1 MTHPSRRRRARTA
14 LAAVAATA
22 LVAPAGALAAPS
34 VFTQTAKVVPA
45 GQTPT
50 TSWTQADLADQQ
62 QYVVSENGFTVALR
76 ESNGKLG
83 HGVLIFD
90 VLPSAYRALFAPARW
105 IEEGATNVQPH
116 ATCDAP
122 ALTTDA
128 VVLGWQGAEPHYGY
142 IPFQATSA
150 GLGDVPSTWISKV
163 KAAGGVT
170 LSASTDLAAACAGIG
185 GTFAPADA
193 IVTSA
198 ATLATGVT
206 APLQAEIT
214 KLTAARDTALAGK
227 AKAEADVKRLT
238 LEATPFAIK
247 VPSSATLQRG
257 LEVNVAGP
265 PNRPVFIRIQI
276 SESQRK
282 KLKLRYRTLG
292 TGAGKTDEKGK
303 ALVIVAP
310 RKDTAPV
317 LLKLIDALPTQV
329 TAVSGDRAATLA
341 LDLGA

>member
-34 VFTQTAKVVPA
+34 VFTQTAKVVA
-45 GQTPT
+45 TGQTPT
-50 TSWTQADLADQQ
+50 ASWTQTDLADQQ
-62 QYVVSENGFTVALR
+62 QYVVSENGFTVSLR
-76 ESNGKLG
+76 ESNGKLD
-83 HGVLIFD
+83 HGVLSFD

-105 IEEGATNVQPH
+105 IQESATGVQPH

-122 ALTTDA
+122 ALTADA

-142 IPFQATSA
+142 IPFQSTSA

-163 KAAGGVT
+163 KAASGVT
-170 LSASTDLAAACAGIG
+170 LTASTDLAAACAGIG
-185 GTFAPADA
+185 GTLTPADA
-193 IVTSA
+193 IVTSSA
-198 ATLATGVT
+198 ALAAGV
-206 APLQAEIT
+206 AGPLQTKIT
-214 KLTAARDTALAGK
+214 ELTTARDAALAAK

-238 LEATPFAIK
+238 LQATPFTIK

-265 PNRPVFIRIQI
+265 PGRPVFIRIQI
-276 SESQRK
+276 SEAQRK

-292 TGAGKTDEKGK
+292 TGAGTTDEKGK
-303 ALVIVAP
+303 ALVIVQP
-310 RKDTAPV
+310 RKDTAPI

-329 TAVSGDRAATLA
+329 TAVSGDRAATLP

>member
-14 LAAVAATA
+14 LVAVAATA

-50 TSWTQADLADQQ
+50 DSWTQADLTDQQ
-62 QYVVSENGFTVALR
+62 QYLVSENGFTLALR
-76 ESNGKLG
+76 ESNGKLD
-83 HGVLIFD
+83 HGVLSFD
-90 VLPSAYRALFAPARW
+90 VLPSAYRSLFAPTRW
-105 IEEGATNVQPH
+105 ITASATGAQPH

-122 ALTTDA
+122 ALTADS

-150 GLGDVPSTWISKV
+150 GLGDDPTKWISKV
-163 KAAGGVT
+163 KAASGVT
-170 LSASTDLAAACAGIG
+170 LTTTTDLAAACAGIG
-185 GTFAPADA
+185 GTFVPADA
-193 IVTSA
+193 VVTSSA
-198 ATLATGVT
+198 ALATGVT
-206 APLQAEIT
+206 APLQTKIT
-214 KLTAARDTALAGK
+214 ELTTARDTALAGK

-257 LEVNVAGP
+257 LEVNVTGP
-265 PNRPVFIRIQI
+265 PKRPVFIRIQI
-276 SESQRK
+276 TEAKRK
-282 KLKLRYRTLG
+282 ALKLRYRTLG
-292 TGAGKTDEKGK
+292 TGAGTTDEKGK
-303 ALVIVAP
+303 ALVIVQP
-310 RKDTAPV
+310 RKDTAPI
-317 LLKLIDALPTQV
+317 LLRLVDALPTTV
-329 TAVSGDRAATLA
+329 NAVSGDRAATLA

>member
-1 MTHPSRRRRARTA
+1 MA

-34 VFTQTAKVVPA
+34 VFTQTAKVVGA
-45 GQTPT
+45 GQTPAA
-50 TSWTQADLADQQ
+50 SWTQADLTDQQ
-62 QYVVSENGFTVALR
+62 QYLVSENGFTLALR
-76 ESNGKLG
+76 ESNGKTG
-83 HGVLIFD
+83 DGVLSFD

-105 IEEGATNVQPH
+105 IEESATGAQPH

-142 IPFQATSA
+142 IPFQATPA
-150 GLGDVPSTWISKV
+150 GLGDDPATWISKV
-163 KAAGGVT
+163 KAASGVT
-170 LSASTDLAAACAGIG
+170 LTATTDLAAACTGIG
-185 GTFAPADA
+185 GTFAAADA
-193 IVTSA
+193 TVTSSA
-198 ATLATGVT
+198 ALAAGVT
-206 APLQAEIT
+206 GPLQTKIT
-214 KLTAARDTALAGK
+214 ELTTARDTALAGK

-238 LEATPFAIK
+238 LQAAPFTIK

-265 PNRPVFIRIQI
+265 PGRPVFIRIQI

-282 KLKLRYRTLG
+282 KLKLKYRTLG
-292 TGAGKTDEKGK
+292 TGTGTTDEKGK

-317 LLKLIDALPTQV
+317 LLRLVDALPTTV
-329 TAVSGDRAATLA
+329 NAVSGDRAATLA

>member
-34 VFTQTAKVVPA
+34 VFTQTAKVVA
-45 GQTPT
+45 TGQTPT
-50 TSWTQADLADQQ
+50 ASWTQTDLADQQ
-62 QYVVSENGFTVALR
+62 QYVVSENGFTVSLR
-76 ESNGKLG
+76 ESNGKLD
-83 HGVLIFD
+83 HGLLSFD
-90 VLPSAYRALFAPARW
+90 VLPSAYRALFTPARW
-105 IEEGATNVQPH
+105 IQESATGVQPH

-122 ALTTDA
+122 ALTADA

-163 KAAGGVT
+163 KAASGVT
-170 LSASTDLAAACAGIG
+170 LTASTDLAAACAGIG
-185 GTFAPADA
+185 GILTPADA
-193 IVTSA
+193 IVTSSA
-198 ATLATGVT
+198 ALAAGV
-206 APLQAEIT
+206 AGPLQTKIT
-214 KLTAARDTALAGK
+214 ELTTARDAALTAK
-227 AKAEADVKRLT
+227 AKADAEVKRLT
-238 LEATPFAIK
+238 LQATPFTIK

-265 PNRPVFIRIQI
+265 PGRPVFIRVQI
-276 SESQRK
+276 SESKRK
-282 KLKLRYRTLG
+282 ALKLRYRTLG
-292 TGAGKTDEKGK
+292 TGAGTTDEKGK

-310 RKDTAPV
+310 RKDTAPI
-317 LLKLIDALPTQV
+317 LLRLVDALPTTV
-329 TAVSGDRAATLA
+329 AAVSGDRAATLA

>member
-1 MTHPSRRRRARTA
+1 MIHPSRRRRARTA
-14 LAAVAATA
+14 LAAIATTA

-45 GQTPT
+45 EQTPT
-50 TSWTQADLADQQ
+50 ASWTQADLADQQ
-62 QYVVSENGFTVALR
+62 QYLVSENGFTLALR
-76 ESNGKLG
+76 ESNGKAD
-83 HGVLIFD
+83 HGVLSFD
-90 VLPSAYRALFAPARW
+90 VLPSAYRSLFAPARW
-105 IEEGATNVQPH
+105 IAESATGAQPH

-150 GLGDVPSTWISKV
+150 GLGDDPASWVSKV
-163 KAAGGVT
+163 KAATGVT
-170 LSASTDLAAACAGIG
+170 LTASTNLATACAGIG
-185 GTFAPADA
+185 GTFVPADTV
-193 IVTSA
+193 VTSSA
-198 ATLATGVT
+198 ALAAGV
-206 APLQAEIT
+206 AGPLQAKIT
-214 KLTAARDTALAGK
+214 ELTTARDAALAAK

-265 PNRPVFIRIQI
+265 PKRPVFIRVQI
-276 SESQRK
+276 SEAKRK
-282 KLKLRYRTLG
+282 ALKLRYRTLG
-292 TGAGKTDEKGK
+292 TGAGTTDEKGK
-303 ALVIVAP
+303 ALVIVQP

-317 LLKLIDALPTQV
+317 LLRLVDALPTTV
-329 TAVSGDRAATLA
+329 AAVSGDRAAALA

>member
-1 MTHPSRRRRARTA
+1 MTHPSRRRRARMA

-34 VFTQTAKVVPA
+34 VFTQTAKVVPT

-50 TSWTQADLADQQ
+50 ASWTQTDLADQQ
-62 QYVVSENGFTVALR
+62 QYLVSENGFTLALR
-76 ESNGKLG
+76 ETNGKLG
-83 HGVLIFD
+83 HGVLSYD

-105 IEEGATNVQPH
+105 IAESATDVQPH

-122 ALTTDA
+122 ALTADA

-150 GLGDVPSTWISKV
+150 GLGDDPATWISKV
-163 KAAGGVT
+163 KAATGVT
-170 LSASTDLAAACAGIG
+170 LTATTDLAAACAGIG
-185 GTFAPADA
+185 GTFAPADTV
-193 IVTSA
+193 VTSSA
-198 ATLATGVT
+198 ALAAGV
-206 APLQAEIT
+206 AGPLQAKIT
-214 KLTAARDTALAGK
+214 ELTTARDAALTAK
-227 AKAEADVKRLT
+227 AKADADVKRLT
-238 LEATPFAIK
+238 LEATPFTIK

-265 PNRPVFIRIQI
+265 PNRPVFIRVQI
-276 SESQRK
+276 SEAQRK

-303 ALVIVAP
+303 ALVIVQP

-317 LLKLIDALPTQV
+317 LLRLVDALPTTV
-329 TAVSGDRAATLA
+329 SAVSGDRAAALA

>member
-1 MTHPSRRRRARTA
+1 V
-14 LAAVAATA
+14 AVAATA

-34 VFTQTAKVVPA
+34 VFTQTAKVVGS

-50 TSWTQADLADQQ
+50 DSWNQADLADQQ
-62 QYVVSENGFTVALR
+62 QYLVSENGFTVALR
-76 ESNGKLG
+76 ESNGKLD
-83 HGVLIFD
+83 HGVLSFD
-90 VLPSAYRALFAPARW
+90 VLPSAYRALFAPTRW
-105 IEEGATNVQPH
+105 IAESATGAQPH

-122 ALTTDA
+122 SLTADA

-163 KAAGGVT
+163 KAASGVT
-170 LSASTDLAAACAGIG
+170 LTATTDLNAACAGIG
-185 GTFAPADA
+185 GTFVPADT
-193 IVTSA
+193 IVTSSA
-198 ATLATGVT
+198 ALAAGVT
-206 APLQAEIT
+206 APLQAEIA
-214 KLTAARDTALAGK
+214 KLTTARDTALAGK

-238 LEATPFAIK
+238 LEATPFTIK

-317 LLKLIDALPTQV
+317 LLRLVDALPTTV
-329 TAVSGDRAATLA
+329 NAVSGDRAAALA

>member
-1 MTHPSRRRRARTA
+1 
-14 LAAVAATA
+14 
-22 LVAPAGALAAPS
+22 VAPAGALAAPS
-34 VFTQTAKVVPA
+34 VFTQTAKVIPA

-50 TSWTQADLADQQ
+50 ASWAQSDLADQQ
-62 QYVVSENGFTVALR
+62 QYVVSENGFTVSLR
-76 ESNGKLG
+76 ESNNKLD
-83 HGVLIFD
+83 HGVLSFD
-90 VLPSAYRALFAPARW
+90 VLPNAYRALFDPARW
-105 IEEGATNVQPH
+105 IQESATGVQPH

-122 ALTTDA
+122 TLTTDA

-150 GLGDVPSTWISKV
+150 GLGDDPTKWINKV
-163 KAAGGVT
+163 KTASGVT
-170 LSASTDLAAACAGIG
+170 LTPSTDLAAACAGIG

-193 IVTSA
+193 IVTSSA
-198 ATLATGVT
+198 ALAAGV
-206 APLQAEIT
+206 AGPLQTKIT
-214 KLTAARDTALAGK
+214 DLTTARDTALAGK

-238 LEATPFAIK
+238 LEATPFTIK

-303 ALVIVAP
+303 ALVIVQP

-317 LLKLIDALPTQV
+317 LLRLVDALPTTV
-329 TAVSGDRAATLA
+329 NAVSGDRAAALA

>member
-50 TSWTQADLADQQ
+50 ASWTQADLADDQ
-62 QYVVSENGFTVALR
+62 QYFVSENGFPLSLR
-76 ESNGKLG
+76 ESNGKLD
-83 HGVLIFD
+83 HGVLSFD
-90 VLPSAYRALFAPARW
+90 VLPSAYRALIAPARW
-105 IEEGATNVQPH
+105 LAESATGVQLH

-150 GLGDVPSTWISKV
+150 GVGDVPSTWLSKV
-163 KAAGGVT
+163 KAATGVT
-170 LSASTDLAAACAGIG
+170 LTASTNLATACAGIG
-185 GTFAPADA
+185 GTFAAADTVVA
-193 IVTSA
+193 SP
-198 ATLATGVT
+198 ATLAAGVIS
-206 APLQAEIT
+206 PLAADIT

-238 LEATPFAIK
+238 LEATPFTIK

-282 KLKLRYRTLG
+282 KLKLKYRTLG

-303 ALVIVAP
+303 ALVIVQP

-317 LLKLIDALPTQV
+317 LLKLVDALPTQV

>member
-1 MTHPSRRRRARTA
+1 MTHQSRRRRARTA
-14 LAAVAATA
+14 LAAIAATA

-50 TSWTQADLADQQ
+50 AAWTQADLTDQG
-62 QYVVSENGFTVALR
+62 QYLVNENGFPLALR
-76 ESNGKLG
+76 ESNGKLD
-83 HGVLIFD
+83 HGVLSFD
-90 VLPSAYRALFAPARW
+90 VLPSAYRALLQPARW
-105 IEEGATNVQPH
+105 IEESATGAQPH

-150 GLGDVPSTWISKV
+150 GLGDVPSTWVSKV
-163 KAAGGVT
+163 KAASGVT
-170 LSASTDLAAACAGIG
+170 LTASTDLAAACAGIG

-193 IVTSA
+193 TVTSSA
-198 ATLATGVT
+198 ALATGVT
-206 APLQAEIT
+206 APLQAKIT
-214 KLTAARDTALAGK
+214 ELTTARDAALTAKT
-227 AKAEADVKRLT
+227 KAEAEVKRLT
-238 LEATPFAIK
+238 LAATPFAIK

-257 LEVNVAGP
+257 LEVNVTGP
-265 PNRPVFIRIQI
+265 PGRPVFIRIQI
-276 SESQRK
+276 SEAKRK
-282 KLKLRYRTLG
+282 ALKLRYRTLG

-310 RKDTAPV
+310 RKDTAPI
-317 LLKLIDALPTQV
+317 LLRLIDALPTTV

>member
-50 TSWTQADLADQQ
+50 ASWTQADLADQQ
-62 QYVVSENGFTVALR
+62 QYLVSENGFTLALR
-76 ESNGKLG
+76 ESNGKLD
-83 HGVLIFD
+83 HGVLSFD

-105 IEEGATNVQPH
+105 IDESATGAQPH

-163 KAAGGVT
+163 KAASGVT
-170 LSASTDLAAACAGIG
+170 LTASTDLAAACAGIG

-193 IVTSA
+193 TVTSSA
-198 ATLATGVT
+198 ALAAGVT
-206 APLQAEIT
+206 APLQTEIT
-214 KLTAARDTALAGK
+214 KLTTARDAALAGK

-238 LEATPFAIK
+238 LEATPFTIK

-276 SESQRK
+276 SEAKRK
-282 KLKLRYRTLG
+282 TLKLRYRTLG

-303 ALVIVAP
+303 ALVIVQP

-317 LLKLIDALPTQV
+317 LLRLVDALPTTV
-329 TAVSGDRAATLA
+329 NAVSGDRAAALA

>member
-1 MTHPSRRRRARTA
+1 
-14 LAAVAATA
+14 
-22 LVAPAGALAAPS
+22 VAPAGALAAPS
-34 VFTQTAKVVPA
+34 VFTQTAKVVGA

-50 TSWTQADLADQQ
+50 ASWTQADLTDQQ
-62 QYVVSENGFTVALR
+62 QYVVSENGFTVAMR

-83 HGVLIFD
+83 HGVLSFD

-105 IEEGATNVQPH
+105 IEESATGAQPH

-122 ALTTDA
+122 TLTTEA

-142 IPFQATSA
+142 IPFQAASA

-163 KAAGGVT
+163 KAASGVALT
-170 LSASTDLAAACAGIG
+170 ASTDLAAACAGIG

-193 IVTSA
+193 IATSA
-198 ATLATGVT
+198 TALAAGVT
-206 APLQAEIT
+206 APLQAKIT
-214 KLTAARDTALAGK
+214 ELTTARDAALTAK
-227 AKAEADVKRLT
+227 AKADAEVKRLT
-238 LEATPFAIK
+238 LQATPFTIK

-265 PNRPVFIRIQI
+265 PGRPVFIRVQI
-276 SESQRK
+276 SEAKRK
-282 KLKLRYRTLG
+282 ALKLRYRTLG
-292 TGAGKTDEKGK
+292 TGAGTTDEKGK

-310 RKDTAPV
+310 RKDTAPI
-317 LLKLIDALPTQV
+317 LLRLIDALPTTV